1 LPKDLTLKGRVAL
14 VTGASRGIGHA
25 VAVALAG
32 EGAEVVACA
41 RSSLDELTA
50 EIEVAGGRVMGRT
63 ADVSDEPAMT
73 ALIAD
78 TVQRF
83 GGLDIVVSNAG
94 IRSTVDNSEL
104 GAAEWRR
111 VLDINLIGAFNTCR
125 AAIPHL
131 RTGDSGTI
139 VIVSSIAGQ
148 VGGTLVNVAYSAAKA
163 GLICMTKVLAKE
175 LAPSGVTVNC
185 VAPGTIDTP
194 FIGDY
199 DEAQR
204 ERLRSL
210 IPLGRLGMSDDV
222 AAAVLYLASP
232 GARWVTGA
240 TIDVN
245 GGQVMR

>member
-1 LPKDLTLKGRVAL
+1 LPKDPTLKGRVAL

-25 VAVALAG
+25 VAVSLAA
-32 EGAEVVACA
+32 EGAGVVACA
-41 RSSLDELTA
+41 RSGLDELTS
-50 EIEVAGGRVMGRT
+50 EIEANGGRVMSRT
-63 ADVSDEPAMT
+63 ADVSDEMAMT

-78 TVQRF
+78 AVERF
-83 GGLDIVVSNAG
+83 GRLDIVVSNAG
-94 IRSTVDNSEL
+94 VRSTIDNADL
-104 GAAEWRR
+104 DAAEWRR

-131 RTGDSGTI
+131 RAGDSGTI
-139 VIVSSIAGQ
+139 VIISSIAGQ

-175 LAPSGVTVNC
+175 LASAGVTVNC
-185 VAPGTIDTP
+185 VAPGTIDTS

-199 DEAQR
+199 DEARR

-210 IPLGRLGMSDDV
+210 IPLGRLGVADDV
-222 AAAVLYLASP
+222 SAAVLYLASP